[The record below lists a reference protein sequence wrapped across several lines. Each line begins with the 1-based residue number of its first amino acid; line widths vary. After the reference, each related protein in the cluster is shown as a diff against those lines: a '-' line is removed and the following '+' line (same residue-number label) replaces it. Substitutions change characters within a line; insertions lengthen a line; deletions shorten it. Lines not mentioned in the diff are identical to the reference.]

1 MTYLE
6 LLMILIVEV
15 GSRYMVPKVPV
26 LVLEASVGSDV
37 LDKVLLRG
45 VHLHQVRLIDLN
57 HLVLLAVTQWG
68 RSMDRCYRWSHL
80 GEDHHVVFRH
90 I

>member
-1 MTYLE
+1 
-6 LLMILIVEV
+6 MILDIEA

-37 LDKVLLRG
+37 LNKVLLRG
-45 VHLHQVRLIDLN
+45 VHLHQFRLIDLN